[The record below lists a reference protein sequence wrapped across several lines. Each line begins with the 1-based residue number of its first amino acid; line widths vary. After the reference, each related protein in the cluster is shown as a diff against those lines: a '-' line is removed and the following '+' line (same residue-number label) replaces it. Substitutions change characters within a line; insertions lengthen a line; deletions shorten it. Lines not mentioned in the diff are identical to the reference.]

1 MEREEFLKQLKVTKN
16 VSLKPKKKYNPE
28 KRNIVIGGAWPYA
41 NSSLHLG
48 HLAAL
53 LPGDVLARYYR
64 EMGDNVIYVSGTDCH
79 GTPITQRARKEGR
92 TAKEIAEEYNAEFDK
107 TFRDMG
113 FTYDLYGKTEDEYHK
128 KTVQKML
135 EKMYEN
141 GYIYEKADR
150 QPFCDYCDRFLAD
163 RELTLTCPSC
173 GEQSKGDQCDCGYI
187 PTEEDLDGATCVECG
202 EKVHLRDNKNLYLA
216 LSKLQPQIEEYFD
229 GNSENWRLNSKKETE
244 KYLKEGLRDRA
255 VTRDL
260 DWGVDVTIPG
270 YEDKKMYVWIEAVLG
285 YITMTQKYCAE
296 NGLDWE
302 EFWKND
308 KSKIYMVHGKDN
320 ITFHSIILP
329 ALLSA
334 MDDDYKLPDVMV
346 SSEYLNID
354 SEKISKSKGNGI
366 TINDMIRDYDRD
378 TLRYFLMANGPEK
391 KDSNFSID
399 DYVTVHNSEIT
410 NKYGNLVNRT
420 LNFKG
425 LDCVPEG
432 QMDPEFAEKI
442 DKTYEEVGE
451 YIENGEF
458 KKATLAIMHLV
469 EEGNRYYDSRKP
481 WEQKNSD
488 RAAFNDTIYTCVNLI
503 ANLSNLYEPFMPN
516 SSERI
521 REYLGIEEATWQKI
535 TVEPNTKINDPK
547 PLFVRISQ
555 NKSQT
560 KRKGDKKKQREPEEE
575 IEL

>member
-92 TAKEIAEEYNAEFDK
+92 TAKEIAEEYNEEFDK

-113 FTYDLYGKTEDEYHK
+113 FTYNLYGKTEDEYHK

-135 EKMYEN
+135 EKMYKN

-150 QPFCDYCDRFLAD
+150 QPFCDHCDRFLAD
-163 RELTLTCPSC
+163 RELILTCPSC

-187 PTEEDLDGATCVECG
+187 PTEEDLDGATCVECD
-202 EKVHLRDNKNLYLA
+202 EKVHLRENKNLYLA
-216 LSKLQPQIEEYFD
+216 LSKLQPKIEEYFNE
-229 GNSENWRLNSKKETE
+229 NSANWRLNSKKETE

-260 DWGVDVTIPG
+260 DWGIDVTIPG

-296 NGLDWE
+296 NGMYWE

-329 ALLSA
+329 ALLLA
-334 MDDDYKLPDVMV
+334 MDDNYKLPDVMV

-366 TINDMIRDYDRD
+366 TINDMIKDYDID

-391 KDSNFSID
+391 RDSNFSID
-399 DYVTVHNSEIT
+399 DYITVHNSEIT

-425 LDCVPEG
+425 LNCVPEG
-432 QMDPEFAEKI
+432 KMDPEFAEKI
-442 DKTYEEVGE
+442 DKAYQKVGE

-458 KKATLAIMHLV
+458 RKATLVIMH
-469 EEGNRYYDSRKP
+469 
-481 WEQKNSD
+481 
-488 RAAFNDTIYTCVNLI
+488 
-503 ANLSNLYEPFMPN
+503 
-516 SSERI
+516 
-521 REYLGIEEATWQKI
+521 
-535 TVEPNTKINDPK
+535 
-547 PLFVRISQ
+547 
-555 NKSQT
+555 
-560 KRKGDKKKQREPEEE
+560 
-575 IEL
+575 

>member
-1 MEREEFLKQLKVTKN
+1 MEGADFSKQLKVTKN
-16 VSLKPKKKYNPE
+16 VCLKPKKKYDPE
-28 KRNIVIGGAWPYA
+28 KSNIVIGGAWPYA

-53 LPGDVLARYYR
+53 LPGDILARYYR
-64 EMGDNVIYVSGTDCH
+64 DMGDNVIYISGTDCH

-128 KTVQKML
+128 KTVQEML
-135 EKMYEN
+135 KKMYEN

-150 QPFCDYCDRFLAD
+150 QPFCDHCNRFLAD

-187 PTEEDLDGATCVECG
+187 PTAEDLDGATCVECG

-229 GNSENWRLNSKKETE
+229 GNSENWRFNSKRETE

-270 YEDKKMYVWIEAVLG
+270 YENKKMYVWIEAVLG
-285 YITMTQKYCAE
+285 YITMTQKYCIE
-296 NGLDWE
+296 NELDWE

-329 ALLSA
+329 ALLLA
-334 MDDDYKLPDVMV
+334 MDDNYKLPDIMV

-378 TLRYFLMANGPEK
+378 TLRYFFNG
-391 KDSNFSID
+391 
-399 DYVTVHNSEIT
+399 
-410 NKYGNLVNRT
+410 
-420 LNFKG
+420 
-425 LDCVPEG
+425 
-432 QMDPEFAEKI
+432 
-442 DKTYEEVGE
+442 
-451 YIENGEF
+451 
-458 KKATLAIMHLV
+458 
-469 EEGNRYYDSRKP
+469 
-481 WEQKNSD
+481 
-488 RAAFNDTIYTCVNLI
+488 
-503 ANLSNLYEPFMPN
+503 
-516 SSERI
+516 
-521 REYLGIEEATWQKI
+521 
-535 TVEPNTKINDPK
+535 
-547 PLFVRISQ
+547 
-555 NKSQT
+555 
-560 KRKGDKKKQREPEEE
+560 
-575 IEL
+575 